1 MLCILQSISSIC
13 PYIGVEIAFSN
24 KFEYF
29 YPFALYM
36 NITLIYQVKS
46 GAKNISISICSSSQI
61 LMCILE
67 KWTASASL
75 FFSYLYT
82 GLANL
87 ERISSHWKEQDSIE
101 LSGKSLLL

>member
-1 MLCILQSISSIC
+1 MLYILQSISSIC
-13 PYIGVEIAFSN
+13 PYIGTEFAFSN

-36 NITLIYQVKS
+36 NITLIYQVKA
-46 GAKNISISICSSSQI
+46 GAKNISISIYPSSQI

-67 KWTASASL
+67 KWTASAPL
-75 FFSYLYT
+75 FLAYLYT
-82 GLANL
+82 GQANL
-87 ERISSHWKEQDSIE
+87 ERVPLHWKEWDGIE